1 MSMSRFLDE
10 FSVSFMDS
18 LLLGMEVLI
27 TGDLNADVLP
37 GSSCPEGRAL
47 MDLCNSFNL
56 SQLVTKPTRSTDTSK
71 TLIDVALTTNESFIA
86 SCDVHISAVADH
98 CLVAVTLK
106 LKAPKPRP
114 SYIFTRSYKT
124 YNPESFLS
132 DLEYVPF
139 HIANIFDDFND
150 QVDVFNKLL
159 DTLNEHAPVKRI
171 KVKSRPNPFITPEI
185 KQLMKTRDSWQ
196 KKARKTNDKLHWN
209 AFRFFRQE
217 VKREIRIAE
226 KEYVRSE
233 LLKSNGST
241 NSIWKI
247 INHCL
252 PNREPPLTTVEDPV
266 VQANRFN
273 DFYVSVG
280 QTAAAKAQALCDQYG
295 FTTESVEQAEP
306 ITEDLQNVNKFEFHA
321 VTEKDIEKIV
331 KHIPSNKAP
340 GHDRV
345 SARVLKDSLPAT
357 LPVITNLI
365 NSSFASNCFAQA
377 WKSAEVIPNLKSG
390 DPDEPENTRPISLL
404 PIMSKVCERAAH
416 SQFMDFLD
424 KNSKISGLQSG
435 NRKLH
440 STETALVHYTDQLLK
455 NMDEKRI
462 SLVVLLDMS
471 KAFDSIRHDKLLSKL
486 QSLGVSDSALAWFK
500 SYVSSRKQVVRIGSA
515 LSDPLH
521 LTTGVAQGSIL
532 GPVLFTLYVNDLLSV
547 PKKCETMGY
556 VDDTKLLL
564 ALPPSDLKVAISDLN
579 SDLQAVAKW
588 CSTNSLLINP
598 DKTKLL
604 IVGVPQLTRSLSLPP
619 VILMGK
625 NIKPSAVVKDLGV
638 WVDTAVTFDD
648 HISKLSSSCLYKLR
662 RKNRIKHLL
671 DSKTLKL
678 IINALIFSR
687 LFYCSNVWGNTS
699 SKNIC
704 KLQLIQNFAC
714 RIILGLKKFDHVS
727 TARKSL
733 GWLCVRQKL
742 RLNTVTMVHKC
753 RINQAPPYLCNLF
766 QDRFSVSGRSTRS
779 KSQLNLPKCRLS
791 TGQRSFAFRGAKEY
805 NSLPEDIRVIKNI
818 LSFKRK
824 AAAHFLKNIS

>member
-1 MSMSRFLDE
+1 M
-10 FSVSFMDS
+10 
-18 LLLGMEVLI
+18 
-27 TGDLNADVLP
+27 
-37 GSSCPEGRAL
+37 
-47 MDLCNSFNL
+47 
-56 SQLVTKPTRSTDTSK
+56 Q
-71 TLIDVALTTNESFIA
+71 
-86 SCDVHISAVADH
+86 
-98 CLVAVTLK
+98 
-106 LKAPKPRP
+106 
-114 SYIFTRSYKT
+114 
-124 YNPESFLS
+124 
-132 DLEYVPF
+132 
-139 HIANIFDDFND
+139 
-150 QVDVFNKLL
+150 
-159 DTLNEHAPVKRI
+159 
-171 KVKSRPNPFITPEI
+171 
-185 KQLMKTRDSWQ
+185 
-196 KKARKTNDKLHWN
+196 
-209 AFRFFRQE
+209 
-217 VKREIRIAE
+217 
-226 KEYVRSE
+226 
-233 LLKSNGST
+233 
-241 NSIWKI
+241 KI

-377 WKSAEVIPNLKSG
+377 WKSVEVIPNLKSG

-532 GPVLFTLYVNDLLSV
+532 CPVLFT
-547 PKKCETMGY
+547 
-556 VDDTKLLL
+556 
-564 ALPPSDLKVAISDLN
+564 
-579 SDLQAVAKW
+579 
-588 CSTNSLLINP
+588 
-598 DKTKLL
+598 
-604 IVGVPQLTRSLSLPP
+604 
-619 VILMGK
+619 
-625 NIKPSAVVKDLGV
+625 
-638 WVDTAVTFDD
+638 TF
-648 HISKLSSSCLYKLR
+648 SQC
-662 RKNRIKHLL
+662 
-671 DSKTLKL
+671 
-678 IINALIFSR
+678 
-687 LFYCSNVWGNTS
+687 
-699 SKNIC
+699 
-704 KLQLIQNFAC
+704 
-714 RIILGLKKFDHVS
+714 
-727 TARKSL
+727 RKS
-733 GWLCVRQKL
+733 
-742 RLNTVTMVHKC
+742 
-753 RINQAPPYLCNLF
+753 
-766 QDRFSVSGRSTRS
+766 
-779 KSQLNLPKCRLS
+779 
-791 TGQRSFAFRGAKEY
+791 AK
-805 NSLPEDIRVIKNI
+805 PWVM
-818 LSFKRK
+818 
-824 AAAHFLKNIS
+824 

>member
-1 MSMSRFLDE
+1 M
-10 FSVSFMDS
+10 
-18 LLLGMEVLI
+18 
-27 TGDLNADVLP
+27 
-37 GSSCPEGRAL
+37 
-47 MDLCNSFNL
+47 
-56 SQLVTKPTRSTDTSK
+56 
-71 TLIDVALTTNESFIA
+71 
-86 SCDVHISAVADH
+86 
-98 CLVAVTLK
+98 
-106 LKAPKPRP
+106 
-114 SYIFTRSYKT
+114 
-124 YNPESFLS
+124 
-132 DLEYVPF
+132 
-139 HIANIFDDFND
+139 
-150 QVDVFNKLL
+150 
-159 DTLNEHAPVKRI
+159 
-171 KVKSRPNPFITPEI
+171 
-185 KQLMKTRDSWQ
+185 
-196 KKARKTNDKLHWN
+196 
-209 AFRFFRQE
+209 
-217 VKREIRIAE
+217 
-226 KEYVRSE
+226 
-233 LLKSNGST
+233 
-241 NSIWKI
+241 
-247 INHCL
+247 
-252 PNREPPLTTVEDPV
+252 

-273 DFYVSVG
+273 DFYISVG
-280 QTAAAKAQALCDQYG
+280 QTAAIKAQALYDQYG
-295 FTTESVEQAEP
+295 FTTESDKQAEP
-306 ITEDLQNVNKFEFHA
+306 IIEDLQNVNKFEFHA

-365 NSSFASNCFAQA
+365 NSAFASNCFAQA
-377 WKSAEVIPNLKSG
+377 WKSAEVIPILKSG

-424 KNSKISGLQSG
+424 KNSKISGSQSG

-455 NMDEKRI
+455 NMDEKRV

-471 KAFDSIRHDKLLSKL
+471 KAFDSIRHNKLLSKL
-486 QSLGVSDSALAWFK
+486 QSLGMSDSALAWFK

-532 GPVLFTLYVNDLLSV
+532 GPVLFTLYINDLLSV
-547 PKKCETMGY
+547 PKKCKTMGY

-564 ALPPSDLKVAISDLN
+564 ALPPSDLKVAIPDFN

-588 CSTNSLLINP
+588 CLKNSLLINP

-662 RKNRIKHLL
+662 HINRIKHLL

-753 RINQAPPYLCNLF
+753 RRKQAPPYLCNLF
-766 QDRFSVSGRSTRS
+766 QDRLNVSGRSTRS

-805 NSLPEDIRVIKNI
+805 NSLPDDIRAIENI

-824 AAAHFLKNIS
+824 AAAHLVKTFPN